1 MLTYKVVTAPA
12 TEPISTSEAKL
23 HCRVDLA
30 DDDVPIAAWIVGAR
44 EEVERQTGMAL
55 ITQTLE
61 LVLND
66 WPSSDRIE
74 LPRPPLTSVTSV
86 KYKDKEGNETT
97 WDSAN
102 YLAGVDSIPGV
113 LALAWDAT
121 WPSIDLYPV
130 EPIRIRYVAGFAN
143 AAAVPQSLK
152 QAMLLL
158 IGHWYENR
166 EAGGDTVGEKAG
178 IAFGFDRLI
187 GSYRAEAL
195 GR

>member
-12 TEPISTSEAKL
+12 SEPVTLAEAKL
-23 HCRVDLA
+23 HCRVDLT
-30 DDDVPIAAWIVGAR
+30 DDDALITAHIVSAR
-44 EEVERQTGMAL
+44 EEIERLTGMAL

-61 LVLND
+61 LVLPE
-66 WPSSDRIE
+66 WPCSDRVE

-86 KYKDKEGNETT
+86 KYKDYTGSETT

-102 YLAGVDSIPGV
+102 YIVGVDSVPGV
-113 LALAWDAT
+113 LGLAWNAV
-121 WPSIDLYPV
+121 WPSVVLYPV
-130 EPIRIRYVAGFAN
+130 EPIRIRYVAGFAS

-166 EAGGDTVGEKAG
+166 EAGGDTVGEKSG
-178 IAFGFDRLI
+178 IAFGVERLI
-187 GSYRAEAL
+187 NSYRAEAL

>member
-12 TEPISTSEAKL
+12 SEPITTAEAKL
-23 HCRVDLA
+23 HCRVDLT
-30 DDDVPIAAWIVGAR
+30 DDDVPIAAWIVAAR
-44 EEVERQTGMAL
+44 EEVERISGMAL
-55 ITQTLE
+55 ISQTLE
-61 LVLND
+61 LVLPN
-66 WPSSDRIE
+66 WPIGDRIE

-86 KYKDKEGNETT
+86 KYKDKDGNETT

-102 YLAGVDSIPGV
+102 YLAGVDSVPGV
-113 LALAWDAT
+113 LVLAWNAV
-121 WPSIDLYPV
+121 WPSVDLYPI

-178 IAFGFDRLI
+178 VAFGVDRLI
-187 GSYRAEAL
+187 ASYRAEAL